1 MENLISG
8 SWCERID
15 SGNSKFNGGT
25 LTRSRNNFQR
35 RRMQCAREDGFWN
48 FSGELKR
55 TGLECQAIRVAWK
68 LSRSMQESTYVYVC
82 VCVYRYV
89 CFCVRWTI
97 RQKFFLAV
105 QFWQYTTYRDG
116 GGLVD
121 HDDVLVHVYHRDRLR
136 GDRHLVSATHQSQP
150 A

>member
-1 MENLISG
+1 MTYIY
-8 SWCERID
+8 IY
-15 SGNSKFNGGT
+15 
-25 LTRSRNNFQR
+25 
-35 RRMQCAREDGFWN
+35 
-48 FSGELKR
+48 
-55 TGLECQAIRVAWK
+55 I
-68 LSRSMQESTYVYVC
+68 YVYKLRTTGVHA
-82 VCVYRYV
+82 RA
-89 CFCVRWTI
+89 CFPFLKQFSFLFYCYSY
-97 RQKFFLAV
+97 FLAV

>member
-1 MENLISG
+1 
-8 SWCERID
+8 
-15 SGNSKFNGGT
+15 
-25 LTRSRNNFQR
+25 
-35 RRMQCAREDGFWN
+35 
-48 FSGELKR
+48 
-55 TGLECQAIRVAWK
+55 
-68 LSRSMQESTYVYVC
+68 MQESTRMYVYVYAC
-82 VCVYRYV
+82 MYLLCSLDN
-89 CFCVRWTI
+89 TI
-97 RQKFFLAV
+97 NNFLAV

>member
-1 MENLISG
+1 MS
-8 SWCERID
+8 SD
-15 SGNSKFNGGT
+15 SGCVET
-25 LTRSRNNFQR
+25 IEEH
-35 RRMQCAREDGFWN
+35 ARE
-48 FSGELKR
+48 
-55 TGLECQAIRVAWK
+55 RV
-68 LSRSMQESTYVYVC
+68 RTYVYVC
-82 VCVYRYV
+82 MRARVTCTYV
-89 CFCVRWTI
+89 FVPVG
-97 RQKFFLAV
+97 QYGKKFFLAV

>member
-1 MENLISG
+1 MYKLRTTG
-8 SWCERID
+8 VH
-15 SGNSKFNGGT
+15 
-25 LTRSRNNFQR
+25 
-35 RRMQCAREDGFWN
+35 ARACFPFLKHF
-48 FSGELKR
+48 FSSFVR
-55 TGLECQAIRVAWK
+55 FK
-68 LSRSMQESTYVYVC
+68 LLLL
-82 VCVYRYV
+82 
-89 CFCVRWTI
+89 FI
-97 RQKFFLAV
+97 LFIFFLAV

>member
-1 MENLISG
+1 
-8 SWCERID
+8 
-15 SGNSKFNGGT
+15 
-25 LTRSRNNFQR
+25 
-35 RRMQCAREDGFWN
+35 
-48 FSGELKR
+48 
-55 TGLECQAIRVAWK
+55 
-68 LSRSMQESTYVYVC
+68 MQESTCVHVCMFVC
-82 VCVYRYV
+82 VCVCV
-89 CFCVRWTI
+89 CMRVCSFVLVG
-97 RQKFFLAV
+97 QYDKQFFLAV